1 MPPSMVIFCPVMK
14 LESGE
19 QRKKVAFM
27 MSWGFP
33 TRPTGCCWW
42 SGVGKWPAVVSIQPG
57 AMELTR
63 TLPARLTARLW
74 VRAERA
80 PLAAV

>member
-1 MPPSMVIFCPVMK
+1 MPPSRVMFCPVMK
-14 LESGE
+14 VESLE
-19 QRKKVAFM
+19 QRKKVVFM
-27 MSWGFP
+27 MSWGVP
-33 TRPTGCCWW
+33 MRPARCCWW

-74 VRAERA
+74 VRAERP